1 MNNLPLYLRGFDRAL
16 AQMPQVAIFVVLDND
31 KRDYIK
37 FQNTLDKIAKESVRS
52 TDCVDEAWLDV
63 SGSGNLKGRGMTIA
77 AEISENS
84 RDSLIVKESLIFSIQ
99 TCFPYTVSRRMHKLP
114 GLFF

>member
-1 MNNLPLYLRGFDRAL
+1 MIENRSFT
-16 AQMPQVAIFVVLDND
+16 IETVVLDND
-31 KRDYIK
+31 ERDYIK

-52 TDCVDEAWLDV
+52 TDCVVCIAVKEMEAWLAGDE
-63 SGSGNLKGRGMTIA
+63 NAIIQLP

-114 GLFF
+114 GLFFLVEQV

>member
-37 FQNTLDKIAKESVRS
+37 FQNTLDKIVKESVRS
-52 TDCVDEAWLDV
+52 TDCVVCIALKEMEAWL
-63 SGSGNLKGRGMTIA
+63 SGD
-77 AEISENS
+77 ENA
-84 RDSLIVKESLIFSIQ
+84 II
-99 TCFPYTVSRRMHKLP
+99 H
-114 GLFF
+114 